1 MSKPKPPADLAAPG
15 RTLWRDTVAVYDLSP
30 PELRL
35 LGEASRA
42 TDELARLRA
51 VLLDVDVV
59 VCGST
64 GQPRPHPVF
73 DEVRRHR
80 ESLAKLIA
88 ALDLPADSEPVTTS
102 DKARQAARARWAK
115 RGA

>member
-1 MSKPKPPADLAAPG
+1 MTKPKAPADLAAPG
-15 RTLWRDTVAVYDLSP
+15 AALWRDTTALYDLSP
-30 PELRL
+30 PEMRL
-35 LGEASRA
+35 LGEACRTA
-42 TDELARLRA
+42 DELARLRA
-51 VLLDVDVV
+51 VLVDADPMVT
-59 VCGST
+59 GST
-64 GQPRPHPVF
+64 GQPRPNPLF

-80 ESLAKLIA
+80 EALAKLIA